1 MSSEDVD
8 SANSLLNKGLVGRFR
23 LPAGRSRSPGL
34 LVLAGAEGGLE
45 SADKLAEQFAGEGFA
60 SLALA
65 YFGAP
70 SLPAMLEEI
79 PLEYFH
85 KAIDWL
91 REAPG
96 VDGGHVGVAGHS
108 KGGEAA
114 LLVGAS
120 APQVRAVVAYVPS
133 HVVWES
139 LSFQSPP
146 RSSWS
151 YRGSPV
157 PFVRYARATERM
169 QHEGV
174 RGLYAASLEADPD
187 AVRAA
192 EIPVE
197 KTHGAILLVSAGQ
210 DGVWPSS
217 EMAGRVMERL
227 RANRFA
233 YPYQHLEYPDA
244 GHAIMGLRDVPAVVK
259 SDRGELRFG
268 GTDAANASARV
279 DAWTKVFRFLRE
291 HLG

>member
-1 MSSEDVD
+1 MSSENVD
-8 SANSLLNKGLVGRFR
+8 SANSLLNRGLVGRFR

-45 SADKLAEQFAGEGFA
+45 SADKLAEQFAGKGFA

-133 HVVWES
+133 HVAWQA
-139 LSFQSPP
+139 LNWKSPP
-146 RSSWS
+146 QSSWTS
-151 YRGSPV
+151 RGTPV
-157 PFVRYARATERM
+157 PFVRYVRADERM
-169 QHEGV
+169 QREGL
-174 RGLYAASLEADPD
+174 RGFYAACLEADPD

-192 EIPVE
+192 EIPAE
-197 KTHGAILLVSAGQ
+197 KTRGAILLVSGGQ

-217 EMAGRVMERL
+217 EMARRIMARL
-227 RANRFA
+227 RANGFA
-233 YPYQHLEYPDA
+233 YPCKHLEYPDA
-244 GHAIMGLRDVPAVVK
+244 GHAIMGLENLPATVK
-259 SDRGELRFG
+259 GPAGEIHFG
-268 GTDAANASARV
+268 GTEAANASARF
-279 DAWTKVFRFLRE
+279 DAWSKVLRFLRE